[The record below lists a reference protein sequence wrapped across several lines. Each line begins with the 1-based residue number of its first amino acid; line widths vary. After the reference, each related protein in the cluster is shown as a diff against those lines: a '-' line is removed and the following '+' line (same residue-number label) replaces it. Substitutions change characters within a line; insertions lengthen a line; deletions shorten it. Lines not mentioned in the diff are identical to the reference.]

1 MPQLH
6 LYVPEET
13 AERLRKQARSR
24 GLSLSKYLAEIVG
37 RETSAE
43 WPEGFFDEV
52 LGGWLGEPLL
62 RPSQLELEER
72 SGL

>member
-52 LGGWLGEPLL
+52 IGGWLGEPLL